1 MKKVCTALLWVI
13 TAAVCAFVAWGTAIE
28 LFPQPQFTVELAEA
42 QNKVFTVYTYHD
54 QGTAFPAETTGPD
67 SYACDIPQGYWK
79 DAYHLEFTVDPVNN
93 RILSAGINGEAVTPR
108 HIVHVADINYGLPY
122 SSTAVITTGEVT
134 VKNVIIFCV
143 VLAVL
148 LALCLIVK
156 REIAASGFGTLGKTL
171 LCGGSAVRAIGKK
184 GFFWALAGVILS
196 CLIAVGSDINVT
208 IGNFRLAGD
217 GVNIYQYQATMDQ
230 RYQIS
235 VLLWP
240 YNPPML
246 MAYFLGTL
254 PMQLWHPA
262 ASGYHIVC
270 YLIFKLLNGVLI
282 LVTVVGILSFLEKRG
297 MIAREKCRSVFLWS
311 FFNPLVF
318 YVAVIYIQLDIFP
331 ACCLALGCLLFAEKK
346 TPVLAGILLAVGLS
360 CKMQCF
366 LLIPP
371 VLVVLLCVLIRKEKE
386 DRIVA
391 WKMAVG
397 LVITLMIF
405 LASTLKPGV
414 PVELIRQYNP
424 QAERA
429 WWTSI
434 LYVPNVYFLITPAV
448 LICAM
453 IADMVHL
460 DLQKRPETLA
470 MNTLYMFGAIVL
482 LFSFS
487 ILSTPSTLIH
497 CLAAFT
503 LLNILAKDHLQ
514 RLMIGGLSILMVFE
528 VMFGAVGDVTRL
540 LSFVGFPYTF
550 TALEQHLSGTDQGI
564 RFYTLLFTISH
575 AAMLTYG
582 VLFCKKAIDTLR
594 SDDGQGC
601 RLLPHIEDTEE
612 KTALE

>member
-1 MKKVCTALLWVI
+1 M
-13 TAAVCAFVAWGTAIE
+13 
-28 LFPQPQFTVELAEA
+28 
-42 QNKVFTVYTYHD
+42 
-54 QGTAFPAETTGPD
+54 
-67 SYACDIPQGYWK
+67 
-79 DAYHLEFTVDPVNN
+79 
-93 RILSAGINGEAVTPR
+93 
-108 HIVHVADINYGLPY
+108 
-122 SSTAVITTGEVT
+122 ITTGEVT

-196 CLIAVGSDINVT
+196 CLIAVGGDINVT

-235 VLLWP
+235 FLLWP

-297 MIAREKCRSVFLWS
+297 MIAREKCGSIFLWS

-318 YVAVIYIQLDIFP
+318 YVAVVYIQLDIFP
-331 ACCLALGCLLFAEKK
+331 ACCLVLGCLLFVEKK
-346 TPVLAGILLAVGLS
+346 MPSLSGILLAVGLS
-360 CKMQCF
+360 CKMQNV
-366 LLIPP
+366 LLSPAVI
-371 VLVVLLCVLIRKEKE
+371 VLLCIDLLKGKEERRATWKA
-386 DRIVA
+386 VA
-391 WKMAVG
+391 VFAVTLAVFLLPFMRQGGPVALMAQYSPQSERVWWTTLQYASG
-397 LVITLMIF
+397 VFFQIT
-405 LASTLKPGV
+405 PGV
-414 PVELIRQYNP
+414 LV
-424 QAERA
+424 
-429 WWTSI
+429 
-434 LYVPNVYFLITPAV
+434 
-448 LICAM
+448 CAM
-453 IADMVHL
+453 IMDMIHL
-460 DLQKRPETLA
+460 DLQKRPETLVL
-470 MNTLYMFGAIVL
+470 NTFYMFGAIVL

-503 LLNILAKDHLQ
+503 LLNVMARDRLQ
-514 RLMIGGLSILMVFE
+514 RLIIAGLSLLMVFE
-528 VMFGAVGDVTRL
+528 VMFSSVGDVARL
-540 LSFVGFPYTF
+540 LSYAGIPYNF
-550 TALEQHLSGTDQGI
+550 TVLEQTLNGTDQGTRLFSI
-564 RFYTLLFTISH
+564 LFTISH
-575 AAMLTYG
+575 AAMLAFG
-582 VLFCKKAIDTLR
+582 LLFCKKAIDALR